1 MDGKKMAQTTDSV
14 ARKNSSVSQDRILSS
29 PVTKKMK
36 AMLNTLVDELL
47 LHDGFGK
54 IEVDMKILSR
64 RQKEFIIRC
73 GKEYRFV
80 MDFMNDNA
88 RTENFA
94 ECQDRQ
100 GCPYGVRGQ
109 EQ

>member
-1 MDGKKMAQTTDSV
+1 MDQTTDSF
-14 ARKNSSVSQDRILSS
+14 AKKKIPATAERILAASAS
-29 PVTKKMK
+29 KKMK
-36 AMLNTLVDELL
+36 AVLNTLIDELL
-47 LHDGFGK
+47 IHDGFGK

-88 RTENFA
+88 RGESLSD
-94 ECQDRQ
+94 CQDRQ

>member
-1 MDGKKMAQTTDSV
+1 MNHMADRLAQKSLPM
-14 ARKNSSVSQDRILSS
+14 AAERILAA
-29 PVTKKMK
+29 PATKKMK
-36 AMLNTLVDELL
+36 ALLNALIDELL
-47 LHDGFGK
+47 LHDSFGR
-54 IEVDMKILSR
+54 IELDMKILSR
-64 RQKEFIIRC
+64 KQKEIIIRS

-88 RTENFA
+88 RIENPA
-94 ECQDRQ
+94 ECRERQ

>member
-1 MDGKKMAQTTDSV
+1 MTAERILTAPAAKKMRA
-14 ARKNSSVSQDRILSS
+14 L
-29 PVTKKMK
+29 
-36 AMLNTLVDELL
+36 LNTLIDELL
-47 LHDGFGK
+47 IHDGFGK

-64 RQKEFIIRC
+64 RQKEVIIRC

-88 RTENFA
+88 RSENFQ
-94 ECQDRQ
+94 ECQDQQR
-100 GCPYGVRGQ
+100 CPYGVRGQ